1 MCFIIDA
8 KHPNVKIARRDI
20 PCYKRLWVDGNK
32 TRSPYRDKLYHKNL
46 SSGENAELHVRNFSF
61 SLDIIHKGLHSYSNK
76 KITSYDTLFIAYI
89 PTGTKYYYDSVNKE
103 YVSLRLVVT
112 TKTVR

>member
-20 PCYKRLWVDGNK
+20 PCYKRLYVTGNK
-32 TRSPYRDKLYHKNL
+32 THSPYRDKLYHKNL
-46 SSGENAELHVRNFSF
+46 SSGENAELFEKDFS
-61 SLDIIHKGLHSYSNK
+61 IIGHEIHKGLHSYSNK
-76 KITSYDTLFIAYI
+76 KITSYDELFIAYI
-89 PTGTKYYYDSVNKE
+89 PKGTKYYYNSIDKE

-112 TKTVR
+112 TKTVK